1 MSGVHWDD
9 GAEGHQH
16 RQQRAALTPRIA
28 SGSQCSDQRPMV
40 IGETIGSRLQETSED
55 NIAPVV
61 GWPHSDEGMAA
72 AK

>member
-1 MSGVHWDD
+1 MTFQKVKKWKNAD
-9 GAEGHQH
+9 
-16 RQQRAALTPRIA
+16 LTPRIA

-40 IGETIGSRLQETSED
+40 IGETIGWRQQEPSED

-61 GWPHSDEGMAA
+61 GWLCSDEAMAA